1 MSSNNSAFHYE
12 WKSSSIPIKKDTDDQ
27 EYNILLLGV
36 TGSGKSTFINSAY
49 NYLKYSSLE
58 EAIVKGDINK
68 MFMIPT
74 KINMTDSKSI
84 NYSFSING
92 STMTQANNDIGN
104 RSVEN
109 RTTDN
114 YETNSEEIKIGESV
128 TRIPK
133 KYPLIY
139 NGRLFN
145 FIDTCGIGDTR
156 GIQQDSINFE
166 LILAQIAQL
175 KYLHGVCIFMKPNDS
190 RSTVLYKWCLN
201 ELLTKLHHSA
211 KDNIMFCFPNSRG
224 TFFRSGDSQLTL
236 KNYLQ
241 QLKLDLNID
250 IENSNNCNLTN
261 RSLESRE
268 YYFDNDALHFLAV
281 KSQGGYFDQSEEAQY
296 HYSWT
301 KSSVSL
307 NRLLTKIQSIP
318 PHDVRNTISINYAR
332 EMISQLAKP
341 MSVCLKNINDNLIEI
356 NKHKKKL
363 RKSLHQVSLK
373 QQQSQM
379 NITIGNPSTS
389 FGINDSISKELQ
401 ESLFIPIIQVTS
413 MPLSRPKA
421 VCINSF
427 CIEKEK
433 YKMSKQIELPSSSS
447 CELSINDLKNTN
459 NPNNSIR
466 FCCENCF
473 GGLLGNLYLCFS
485 YDINGKCK
493 SCYKSNGSLCHHS
506 DHIIIKSIE
515 SNNHIK
521 NQPQQQQQLLQSNQD
536 DIEKIK
542 ENTNQLIK
550 QLKERKKLYE
560 KEFQEISNA
569 SVHFSLFLSKNSLIQ
584 VNNEYENFINL
595 QISNEKSQDSIKIL
609 VKHLQDY
616 KIQVDS
622 QRKAIESGKTKLKS
636 AKEIIDLVNE
646 IKNLQ
651 LVGHIINSIQLTNNS
666 PSLNNNQNEIIIQ
679 KSITTK
685 KILTNLK
692 NKLL

>member
-1 MSSNNSAFHYE
+1 MSTNNSNFNFE
-12 WKSSSIPIKKDTDDQ
+12 WKSSSIPIKKEPDDQ
-27 EYNILLLGV
+27 EFNILLLGV

-68 MFMIPT
+68 MFIIPT

-84 NYSFSING
+84 NFSFSING
-92 STMTQANNDIGN
+92 SSMTQTSSEIGN
-104 RSVEN
+104 KSFEN
-109 RTTDN
+109 GIS
-114 YETNSEEIKIGESV
+114 TNSYEMNPDQIKIGESV

-133 KYPLIY
+133 KYPLFY

-166 LILAQIAQL
+166 LILAQISQL
-175 KYLHGVCIFMKPNDS
+175 KYLHGICIFMKPNDS
-190 RSTVLYKWCLN
+190 RSTILYKWCLN

-250 IENSNNCNLTN
+250 IENGNNCNFTN

-268 YYFDNDALHFLAV
+268 FYFDNDSLHFLAV
-281 KSQGGYFDQSEEAQY
+281 KSQGGQFDQTEQAQY

-307 NRLLTKIQSIP
+307 KRLLTKIQSIP

-341 MSVCLKNINDNLIEI
+341 MSVCLKNINDNLNEI

-363 RKSLHQVSLK
+363 RKSLHQVSLN
-373 QQQSQM
+373 QQQNQN
-379 NITIGNPSTS
+379 NITIGSTD
-389 FGINDSISKELQ
+389 FGVNDLISKQLQ

-433 YKMSKQIELPSSSS
+433 YKLSKQIQFPSSSS
-447 CELSINDLKNTN
+447 ESNDGDDDSNNSNPKNT
-459 NPNNSIR
+459 IR

-485 YDINGKCK
+485 YDVNGKCK

-506 DHIIIKSIE
+506 DHIIIKSVE
-515 SNNHIK
+515 SNNQIK
-521 NQPQQQQQLLQSNQD
+521 NQPLQNQSND
-536 DIEKIK
+536 NIEKIK

-595 QISNEKSQDSIKIL
+595 QISNENSQDSIKIL
-609 VKHLQDY
+609 VKHLHDY
-616 KIQVDS
+616 KIQVES
-622 QRKAIESGKTKLKS
+622 QRKAIESGKTNLKS
-636 AKEIIDLVNE
+636 AKEIIGLVNE

-651 LVGHIINSIQLTNNS
+651 LVGHIINSIQLSNNNS
-666 PSLNNNQNEIIIQ
+666 SSFNNNQNEIIIQ

>member
-1 MSSNNSAFHYE
+1 MTTNNSYHYE
-12 WKSSSIPIKKDTDDQ
+12 WKSSIPTIKKEPDDQ

-49 NYLKYSSLE
+49 NYLKFSSLE
-58 EAIVKGDINK
+58 EAMVKGDINK

-74 KINMTDSKSI
+74 KINMTDSKST

-92 STMTQANNDIGN
+92 SSMI
-104 RSVEN
+104 S
-109 RTTDN
+109 TTTSTEKGCTSIQN
-114 YETNSEEIKIGESV
+114 ESNINFETIQEEIKIGESV

-133 KYPLIY
+133 KYPMMY

-156 GIQQDSINFE
+156 GIQQDAINFE
-166 LILAQIAQL
+166 LILSQISQL
-175 KYLHGVCIFMKPNDS
+175 KYIHGICVFMKPNDS
-190 RSTVLYKWCLN
+190 RSTILYKWCLN

-211 KDNIMFCFPNSRG
+211 KENLLFCFPNSRG
-224 TFFRSGDSQLTL
+224 TFFRSGDSQITL

-250 IENSNNCNLTN
+250 IEDNNNCNISNSSLDN
-261 RSLESRE
+261 REF
-268 YYFDNDALHFLAV
+268 YFDNDALHFLAV
-281 KSQGGYFDQSEEAQY
+281 KSQGGFFDQTEQSQY

-307 NRLLTKIQSIP
+307 KRLLTKVQSIP

-332 EMISQLAKP
+332 EMISQLSKP
-341 MSVCLKNINDNLIEI
+341 MSVCLKNINDNLNEI

-363 RKSLHQVSLK
+363 RKSLHQVSLN
-373 QQQSQM
+373 QNQNQNTNDTGS
-379 NITIGNPSTS
+379 ISI
-389 FGINDSISKELQ
+389 GINDSISKELQ

-433 YKMSKQIELPSSSS
+433 YKISKQIQLPSSSEQS
-447 CELSINDLKNTN
+447 NNNLENSNSNT
-459 NPNNSIR
+459 IR

-485 YDINGKCK
+485 YDLNGKCK
-493 SCYKSNGSLCHHS
+493 SCFKSNGSLCHHS

-515 SNNHIK
+515 SNNQIK
-521 NQPQQQQQLLQSNQD
+521 QQQQEQQSND
-536 DIEKIK
+536 DIENIK

-550 QLKERKKLYE
+550 QLKDRKKLYE

-584 VNNEYENFINL
+584 INNEYENFINL

-616 KIQVDS
+616 KIQVES
-622 QRKAIESGKTKLKS
+622 QRKAVESGKTKLKT
-636 AKEIIDLVNE
+636 AKEILELVNE

-666 PSLNNNQNEIIIQ
+666 SSSVENNNQNEILIQ

>member
-1 MSSNNSAFHYE
+1 MSTNNSNFNFE
-12 WKSSSIPIKKDTDDQ
+12 WKSSSNPIKKETDDQ

-68 MFMIPT
+68 MFIIPT
-74 KINMTDSKSI
+74 KINMTDSNSI

-92 STMTQANNDIGN
+92 SSMIQTSNEIGN
-104 RSVEN
+104 KSNEN
-109 RTTDN
+109 GISTVDN
-114 YETNSEEIKIGESV
+114 NEVNPDQIKIGESV
-128 TRIPK
+128 TRVPK
-133 KYPLIY
+133 KYPLLY
-139 NGRLFN
+139 NGRLYN

-166 LILAQIAQL
+166 LILSQISQL
-175 KYLHGVCIFMKPNDS
+175 KYLHGICIFMKPNDS
-190 RSTVLYKWCLN
+190 RSTILYKWCLN

-250 IENSNNCNLTN
+250 IENSNNCNFTN

-268 YYFDNDALHFLAV
+268 FYFDNDALHFLAV
-281 KSQGGYFDQSEEAQY
+281 KSQGGHFDQTEQAQY

-307 NRLLTKIQSIP
+307 KRLLTKIQSIP

-341 MSVCLKNINDNLIEI
+341 MSVCLKNINDNLNEI

-363 RKSLHQVSLK
+363 RKSLHQVSLN
-373 QQQSQM
+373 QQNQN
-379 NITIGNPSTS
+379 NITIGSTDKS
-389 FGINDSISKELQ
+389 GVNDLISKELQ

-433 YKMSKQIELPSSSS
+433 YKLSRQIDFPSSSS
-447 CELSINDLKNTN
+447 ESNYDDDNDNTN
-459 NPNNSIR
+459 STNKIR

-485 YDINGKCK
+485 YDVNGKCK

-515 SNNHIK
+515 SNNQIK
-521 NQPQQQQQLLQSNQD
+521 NQLSPQNQSND
-536 DIEKIK
+536 NIENIK

-622 QRKAIESGKTKLKS
+622 QRKAIESGKTNLKS

-666 PSLNNNQNEIIIQ
+666 PSFNNNNNNQNEIIIQ

>member
-1 MSSNNSAFHYE
+1 MSTNNSTFHYE
-12 WKSSSIPIKKDTDDQ
+12 WKSSSIPIKKEPLDEQ

-49 NYLKYSSLE
+49 NYLNFSSLE

-92 STMTQANNDIGN
+92 SSISQSNEIGN
-104 RSVEN
+104 KSDE
-109 RTTDN
+109 N
-114 YETNSEEIKIGESV
+114 YEVNQDEIKIGESV
-128 TRIPK
+128 TRVPK
-133 KYPLIY
+133 KYPLVY

-166 LILAQIAQL
+166 LILAQISQL
-175 KYLHGVCIFMKPNDS
+175 KYLHGICIFMKPNDS
-190 RSTVLYKWCLN
+190 RSTILYKWCLN

-250 IENSNNCNLTN
+250 IENCNSNCNLAN
-261 RSLESRE
+261 SSLNSRE
-268 YYFDNDALHFLAV
+268 FYFDNDALHFLAV
-281 KSQGGYFDQSEEAQY
+281 KSQGGYFDQSEQAQY

-307 NRLLTKIQSIP
+307 KRLLTKIQTIQ

-332 EMISQLAKP
+332 EMILQLAKP
-341 MSVCLKNINDNLIEI
+341 MSVCLKNINDNLNEI

-363 RKSLHQVSLK
+363 RKSLHQVSLN
-373 QQQSQM
+373 QNQ
-379 NITIGNPSTS
+379 NITIGNGSNS
-389 FGINDSISKELQ
+389 FSVNDSISKELQ

-447 CELSINDLKNTN
+447 PPSSSVFSDLNDESNNTN
-459 NPNNSIR
+459 TNTIR

-485 YDINGKCK
+485 YDVNGKCK

-515 SNNHIK
+515 SNNQIK
-521 NQPQQQQQLLQSNQD
+521 NQPQQQQSND
-536 DIEKIK
+536 NIEKIK

-550 QLKERKKLYE
+550 QLKERKRLYE

-584 VNNEYENFINL
+584 VNNEYESFINL

-622 QRKAIESGKTKLKS
+622 QRKAIESGKTKLKT
-636 AKEIIDLVNE
+636 AKEIIELVNE

-666 PSLNNNQNEIIIQ
+666 SSTIDNQNEIIIQ

-685 KILTNLK
+685 KIITNFK
-692 NKLL
+692 NKLI